1 MATPVCVPVVP
12 VVLVE
17 TLACV
22 PAAQA
27 ALVAC
32 HLVETLIFVLVA
44 LAALAAQVAQVAQA
58 VPAACPPEVTLT
70 FVPVVPVVPAECP
83 LVVTPTFVPVV
94 RPELETSSATPYK
107 ASPLHLESENRE
119 KWRRVGTDKQLCVYS
134 SRIALDA
141 TTVAVV

>member
-44 LAALAAQVAQVAQA
+44 LAALAAQVAQA